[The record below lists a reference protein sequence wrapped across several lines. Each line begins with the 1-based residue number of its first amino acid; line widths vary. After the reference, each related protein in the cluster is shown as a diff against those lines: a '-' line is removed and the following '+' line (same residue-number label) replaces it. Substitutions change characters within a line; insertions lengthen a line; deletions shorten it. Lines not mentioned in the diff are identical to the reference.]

1 MARNKYPEETRNLII
16 DTASRL
22 FAEQG
27 YEHTSIQNI
36 IDNLGGLSKGAIY
49 HHFSSK
55 EEIMMA
61 VAEKLYS
68 GSEVELKK
76 ICKRTDLNGKERL
89 REVFK
94 SSINSPSQKQV
105 FSSAPDMMKNPQ
117 LLVIYMQDTVQKE
130 SPEIVQKILEE
141 GIEDGSIQ
149 TEYPKQLAEVI
160 MLITNMWLNPM
171 VYRCEPEEM
180 LEKMKFYQHLLKV
193 LGLDIIEEE
202 MIETMSRYVDIYRQN
217 INNKDSQK

>member
-1 MARNKYPEETRNLII
+1 MARNRYPEETKNLII
-16 DTASRL
+16 DTAARL
-22 FAEQG
+22 FTEQG

-55 EEIMMA
+55 DEIMMA

-76 ICKRTDLNGKERL
+76 ICSRTDLNGKERL
-89 REVFK
+89 REIFK
-94 SSINSPSQKQV
+94 ASINSPSQKEV
-105 FSSAPDMMKNPQ
+105 FGSAPDMMKNPQ

-141 GIEDGSIQ
+141 GIKDGSIQ

-160 MLITNMWLNPM
+160 MLISNLWLNPM
-171 VYRCEPEEM
+171 VYPCAPDEM
-180 LEKMKFYQHLLKV
+180 PEKMKFYQHLLNA
-193 LGLDIIEEE
+193 LGLDIIDEE
-202 MIETMSRYVDIYRQN
+202 MSEAMSRYAEIFRQN
-217 INNKDSQK
+217 VNNKK